1 MWTDLPGCVVVTGLY
16 VPSRRAV
23 WNDRWEMTYVGPS
36 QVLIKPLK
44 GGGRGVILKS
54 QYGYEIEDV
63 KFMGTLTGIVVVL
76 LWIDCFRRPVI
87 CYPAF
92 PTELKC

>member
-1 MWTDLPGCVVVTGLY
+1 MCTRSPASVTGCAGGNGHRACVLG
-16 VPSRRAV
+16 RRAV

-63 KFMGTLTGIVVVL
+63 KFMGTVL
-76 LWIDCFRRPVI
+76 H
-87 CYPAF
+87 
-92 PTELKC
+92 